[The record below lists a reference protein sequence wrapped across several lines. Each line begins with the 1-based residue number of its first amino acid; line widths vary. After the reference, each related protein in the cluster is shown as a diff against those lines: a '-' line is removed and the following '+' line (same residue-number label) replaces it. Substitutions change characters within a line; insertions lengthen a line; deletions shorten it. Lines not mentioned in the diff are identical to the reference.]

1 MTFELEQILPNN
13 FETYEKSI
21 QDSIIKY
28 INQLETIEIQAYTIG
43 KQHLGTSFN
52 IVKSNGYINWQKNN
66 K

>member
-1 MTFELEQILPNN
+1 MTFELEQILPEN

-21 QDSIIKY
+21 QESIIKY
-28 INQLETIEIQAYTIG
+28 INQLEIIEKQAYTIG

-52 IVKSNGYINWQKNN
+52 IIKSNGYINWQKNN